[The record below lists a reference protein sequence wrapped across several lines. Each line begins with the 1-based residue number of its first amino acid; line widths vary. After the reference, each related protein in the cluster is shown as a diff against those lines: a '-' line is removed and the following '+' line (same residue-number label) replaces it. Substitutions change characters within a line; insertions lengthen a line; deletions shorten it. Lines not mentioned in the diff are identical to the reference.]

1 MRDFAP
7 CAREMS
13 EQEELNIE
21 QRREKILNLLNVKGR
36 IRVSELSRVFGI
48 SEVTIRHDLAELEEQ
63 NLLYRVHGGAES
75 NHRAYYTLSLTDRM
89 KRNEQEKRAIAI
101 SAASMIGEGDTI
113 IFDSGTTTM
122 MVAQEIRQKKGI
134 TVLTNSLLIARELS
148 ASADINVIMLGGS
161 LNVANLFVYGDDTY
175 AQLVKY
181 KADKMIMAVDGI
193 SAQYGVTTYMYQE
206 AEVSRRM
213 SQRVNTVIAVAD
225 YTKIGREG
233 FAKIG
238 DIDIIHM
245 VITNKNAAKEEITA
259 LQDKDIEVITV

>member
-1 MRDFAP
+1 M
-7 CAREMS
+7 E

-36 IRVSELSRVFGI
+36 IRVSELSRIFGI
-48 SEVTIRHDLAELEEQ
+48 SEVTIRHDLAELEEA

-75 NHRAYYTLSLTDRM
+75 THRAYYTLSLADRM
-89 KRNEQEKRAIAI
+89 KRNEQEKRAVAV
-101 SAASMIGEGDTI
+101 SVASLIEEGDTVI
-113 IFDSGTTTM
+113 LDSGTTTL

-148 ASADINVIMLGGS
+148 ASAEVNVIILGGS
-161 LNVANLFVYGDDTY
+161 LNPANLFVYGDDTY
-175 AQLVKY
+175 AQLEKY
-181 KADKMIMAVDGI
+181 KADKMVMAVDGI
-193 SAQYGVTTYMYQE
+193 SAQFGVTTYMYQE

-213 SQRVNTVIAVAD
+213 SQRVNTVIVAAD

-238 DIDIIHM
+238 GIDIAHM
-245 VITNKNAAKEEITA
+245 LITNSSADNEEVEAIRET
-259 LQDKDIEVITV
+259 DVEVITV